1 MHAQHLQATHSAP
14 VVLVGLADARSG
26 CPRCCRL
33 PRPKGVWTL
42 PFEIARLRP
51 ERPSLIKPRPA
62 LPFSWARW
70 TRRERD
76 CSALFRCR
84 TQPCPQV
91 CPCQR
96 DSASRNDTNG
106 KPKKT
111 RQFAILIIPLPKHC
125 AASGGCA
132 LCTSSPDL
140 DHSWRRLLLAVLEFE
155 RWVCLKRR
163 QLTLLTSWCRQSAG
177 CKPLGRPANAP
188 GRNGG
193 P

>member
-14 VVLVGLADARSG
+14 VVLVGLADARSE

-51 ERPSLIKPRPA
+51 KRPSLIKPRPA

-84 TQPCPQV
+84 TQPCPQL

-96 DSASRNDTNG
+96 DSASRNDING

-111 RQFAILIIPLPKHC
+111 RQFAILILFHFQNTAQQVEVAPC
-125 AASGGCA
+125 ARAHQTWVIRGADYCWLCSSSRDGCA
-132 LCTSSPDL
+132 
-140 DHSWRRLLLAVLEFE
+140 
-155 RWVCLKRR
+155 
-163 QLTLLTSWCRQSAG
+163 
-177 CKPLGRPANAP
+177 
-188 GRNGG
+188 
-193 P
+193 